1 VDGLDPVGLAIGV
14 LIGAIVAWAI
24 TRSVGGSARE
34 ASARRIAELE
44 RDLAVSQQQ
53 LTAHAAASEA
63 AEGRLREAF
72 QSLAADAL
80 RQNSDQFI
88 TRAAETLDGIRK
100 QGAGDLDLRRQ
111 AIDGVVSP
119 IREHLER
126 VAARV
131 EELDRARVETF
142 GALQQ
147 HIETVNRGQLE
158 VANQTRGLVQALRA
172 PQTRGRW
179 GELNLKRVVELAG
192 MTEHVDFVQ
201 QASVTTEDGRIR
213 PDLVVQLPGSRDI
226 VVDAKTPL
234 DAYLRAVEAADADAR
249 AAALKQ
255 HAQQLRTH
263 VSQLAGK
270 AYWEQF
276 DAAPDFVIMFVP
288 GEAFLSSACLEDP
301 TLLEEAL
308 DKKVILAS
316 PTLLVALLRTIALG
330 WRQEKLAEH
339 AARISETAMELL
351 DRLATMATHFAN
363 IGGRLDGAVKAYN
376 DTVSSL
382 ESRVLVT
389 ARRIRELGVGG
400 KREIGEMERVEGS
413 VRAISAPE
421 LTEG

>member
-1 VDGLDPVGLAIGV
+1 MGSLDPASLAVGF
-14 LIGAIVAWAI
+14 LIGAIVAWTI
-24 TRSVGGSARE
+24 VRFTGSAARE
-34 ASARRIAELE
+34 AAAKKTSELE
-44 RDLAVSQQQ
+44 RDLAVSRQQ
-53 LTAHAAASEA
+53 LTAHSSATEA
-63 AEGRLREAF
+63 AESRFRETF

-88 TRAAETLDGIRK
+88 ARAAETFDGIRK
-100 QGAGDLDLRRQ
+100 QSAGDLDLRRQ

-119 IREHLER
+119 IREHLEK

-131 EELDRARVETF
+131 EELDRVRVEAF

-172 PQTRGRW
+172 PQARGRW
-179 GELNLKRVVELAG
+179 GELNLQRVVELAG
-192 MTEHVDFVQ
+192 MTEHVDFIQ
-201 QASVTTEDGRIR
+201 QASVATDEGRVR
-213 PDLVVQLPGSRDI
+213 PDLLVRLPGSRDI
-226 VVDAKTPL
+226 IVDAKTPL
-234 DAYLRAVEAADADAR
+234 EAYLRAVEAVDPDAR
-249 AAALKQ
+249 GAALKQ

-263 VSQLAGK
+263 VTQLAGK
-270 AYWEQF
+270 AYWDQF
-276 DAAPDFVIMFVP
+276 DTAPDFVIMFVP
-288 GEAFLSSACLEDP
+288 GEAFLSAACLEDP

-339 AARISETAMELL
+339 AERISQEATELL
-351 DRLATMATHFAN
+351 DRLMTMAQHFSDV
-363 IGGRLDGAVKAYN
+363 GGKLDGAVRAYN
-376 DTVSSL
+376 SAVSSI

-400 KREIGEMERVEGS
+400 KREIAEIEPVESS
-413 VRAISAPE
+413 VRSISAPE
-421 LTEG
+421 MTGG